1 MANIREHNR
10 VLAKNGLENSDICR
24 KIFYIINDNSIQDI
38 NKKCQKNIGKYW
50 MMR

>member
-24 KIFYIINDNSIQDI
+24 KIFILLMIILSKTLIKNAKRILASI
-38 NKKCQKNIGKYW
+38 G
-50 MMR
+50 